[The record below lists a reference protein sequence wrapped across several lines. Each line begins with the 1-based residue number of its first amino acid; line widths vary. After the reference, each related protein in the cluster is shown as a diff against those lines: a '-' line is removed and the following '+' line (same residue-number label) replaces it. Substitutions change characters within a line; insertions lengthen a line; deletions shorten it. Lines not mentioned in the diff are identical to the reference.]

1 MDKKQYRVTIQW
13 SLALLLIL
21 LLFNLNRNI
30 YASELTPPVKAPQ
43 VDFISQGQ
51 SHTLSEYQGKKT
63 MLWLFSTWC
72 HTCAAGVKALTD
84 KQSEWERNGLVIL
97 ALRNYKNGGYP
108 GPNVEEFISH
118 YSSSSSNN
126 WVKGEASEVMNE
138 QFNSRQY
145 PDIYFLIDEQGIIQE
160 KGTAPAVFI
169 QKIIDF
175 AQSKT
180 IKVKEKSK

>member
-1 MDKKQYRVTIQW
+1 MDKKQYRESIQW
-13 SLALLLIL
+13 RLLLLFIL
-21 LLFNLNRNI
+21 LLFNLNNNL
-30 YASELTPPVKAPQ
+30 YASELIPPVKAPL
-43 VDFISQGQ
+43 VDFISQGRT
-51 SHTLSEYQGKKT
+51 HMLSEYQGKKT

-84 KQSEWERNGLVIL
+84 KQNEWEHYGLVIV

-108 GPNVEEFISH
+108 GPDTEEFISH

-145 PDIYFLIDEQGIIQE
+145 PDIYFLINEQGIIQE

-180 IKVKEKSK
+180 IKVKE